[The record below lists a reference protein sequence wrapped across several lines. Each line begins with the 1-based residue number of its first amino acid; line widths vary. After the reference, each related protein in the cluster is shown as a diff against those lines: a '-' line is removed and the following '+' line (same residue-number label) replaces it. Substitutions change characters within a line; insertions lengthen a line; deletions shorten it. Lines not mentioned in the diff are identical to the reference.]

1 MKYFSN
7 TCRNDYNKKAAMSV
21 LRTKPKL
28 ARRRM
33 KQNAVSACGHF
44 GESHSVSTVSIINR
58 TECSHIIH
66 GIIV

>member
-1 MKYFSN
+1 MNCNDILYVFKHFPFPSV
-7 TCRNDYNKKAAMSV
+7 CRNDYNKKAAMSI

-44 GESHSVSTVSIINR
+44 GESHL
-58 TECSHIIH
+58 
-66 GIIV
+66 

>member
-44 GESHSVSTVSIINR
+44 GESHLVSTVSIINR